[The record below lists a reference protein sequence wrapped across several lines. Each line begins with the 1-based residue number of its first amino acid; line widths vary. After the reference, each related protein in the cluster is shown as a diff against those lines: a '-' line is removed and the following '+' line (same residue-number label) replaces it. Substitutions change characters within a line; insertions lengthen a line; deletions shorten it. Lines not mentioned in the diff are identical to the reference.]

1 VLKADAIKYV
11 MVFRNQLPALVVKE
25 SIPYMIKM
33 LTSQPPV
40 VHTYAACA
48 IDKILLLKNVDP
60 NPTLPG
66 NNTAL

>member
-1 VLKADAIKYV
+1 
-11 MVFRNQLPALVVKE
+11 
-25 SIPYMIKM
+25 MIKM